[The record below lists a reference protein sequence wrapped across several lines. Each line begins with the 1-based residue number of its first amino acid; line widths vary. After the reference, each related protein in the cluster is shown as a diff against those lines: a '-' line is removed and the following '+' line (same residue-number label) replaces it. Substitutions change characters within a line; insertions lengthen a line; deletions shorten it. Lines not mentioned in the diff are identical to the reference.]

1 MERSGITR
9 FERTM
14 LPHLDSAY
22 VLARFLVRNADDAED
37 LVHDAYLRAL
47 RYFASYRGGDER
59 SWLLTIVRRT
69 CYRWLKRQRTGPR
82 LTEFDEYRHA
92 STAPEAAPDSAVEQA
107 ALRESLLRAVEQL
120 PLEFREA
127 IVLRDL
133 QGLSYRETADVLG
146 VPIGTVM
153 SRLARGRRR
162 LQSVLPIE
170 DFRRS

>member
-9 FERTM
+9 FEQTM

-82 LTEFDEYRHA
+82 LTEFDEYRHGA
-92 STAPEAAPDSAVEQA
+92 TAPEASPDSAVEQA

>member
-22 VLARFLVRNADDAED
+22 VLARFLVHNADDAED

-69 CYRWLKRQRTGPR
+69 CCRWLKRQRTGPR